1 MSPGDLRRMRE
12 AGWTFKQIEAIT
24 GVPWSTVRSRCR
36 SLGIKPSVKVV
47 HSRKR
52 KHKYEN
58 IPKDLLELMYVDC
71 QLSASDIAYELDVN
85 RHTLLGLMHHYGISI
100 RGRGEARKLYM
111 QRVDATMPPVPTHQQ
126 AVWAGRMSGAA
137 RRRKKAA

>member
-1 MSPGDLRRMRE
+1 MRE
-12 AGWTFKQIEAIT
+12 AGWTYKQIEAMT
-24 GVPWSTVRSRCR
+24 GVPWSTIRSRCR
-36 SLGIKPSVKVV
+36 SLGIKKKPKTY
-47 HSRKR
+47 HSRNR
-52 KHKYEN
+52 RYKYEH
-58 IPKDLLELMYVDC
+58 IPKDLLELMYIEC

-85 RHTLLGLMHHYGISI
+85 RHTLLGLMHHYEIPI

-111 QRVDATMPPVPTHQQ
+111 TRVDATMPPVPTHQQ